1 MSATIIDFVR
11 LIRCDFPENL
21 YLKKKKVMSA
31 WIWVLIPLVAIIG
44 GYIIDYQK
52 NKLKWQNQTNSNE
65 AELEDLKKLTD
76 KLKSRIENLEA
87 IAANDPE
94 EFTSQKSNSFGSVDI
109 DIDDR
114 ESQHEKN
121 RSKVENIAKKKQKQ
135 R

>member
-1 MSATIIDFVR
+1 
-11 LIRCDFPENL
+11 
-21 YLKKKKVMSA
+21 MSA

-94 EFTSQKSNSFGSVDI
+94 EFTSQESNSFGSVDI

>member
-21 YLKKKKVMSA
+21 YLKKKRIMSA
-31 WIWVLIPLVAIIG
+31 WIWILIPLVAIIG

-65 AELEDLKKLTD
+65 AELEDVKVLLKQ
-76 KLKSRIENLEA
+76 LKSRIENLEA
-87 IAANDPE
+87 IAAGDPD
-94 EFTSQKSNSFGSVDI
+94 EFSSYDGERLDKI
-109 DIDDR
+109 EMDDR
-114 ESQHEKN
+114 ESQKEKN
-121 RSKVENIAKKKQKQ
+121 RSAVKNIANKQ